1 MKSEQ
6 ESGSGSGSE
15 SESEPANVDS
25 SESESESES
34 ELASLCREVALARP
48 LVHATWGAWAACSLA
63 GALASPPTAFSH
75 FEYAERHFAAL
86 DRWAKDGAL

>member
-15 SESEPANVDS
+15 SESG
-25 SESESESES
+25 S

-86 DRWAKDGAL
+86 DRWAEDGAL